1 MEELLDYW
9 FINYLIYINYNQKLF
24 LFITFGKN
32 VTMLIGRKKE
42 IQILNE
48 VLSSPKGEMIA
59 VLGRR
64 RVGKTFLINTIYEQN
79 IIFRQTGIRNATNE
93 EQLRAFMV
101 NVERLAGKKQEP
113 VKDWLDAFFRLRD
126 ALEPHLQEDKK
137 QIIFLDELSWLA
149 VKGSKFLD
157 FLGYF
162 WNDWAV
168 RQNLVI
174 VLCGSA
180 SSWIIQKV
188 INDKGGLHNRVTK
201 YIRLKPFTLLET
213 EEYLK
218 SRHFSFTRYQIVQ
231 LYMAF
236 GGVPLYLEEVKK
248 GKSVIQNI
256 NDICFEETGLLK
268 DEFNR
273 LYPALFE
280 NSDKYIAI
288 IRTLADSH
296 KGLSRQEII
305 KNAKVANGSSTSKI
319 LEELEQSDFIMAYHP
334 FKKKKKDKIYRLT
347 DEYSLFYLR
356 FIENTA
362 YEGAGTFMQLSDKQA
377 FKIWCGYA
385 FESICMKH
393 VKQIKRAL
401 GIGGVYTTTHSYL
414 KQGTEDEEGIQVDML
429 IERADRVINL
439 FEIKFY
445 NTEFVFTK
453 SYGEKLRKRLWAFQR
468 LSKTRNHVWL
478 TMITTF
484 GVRHNQHSL
493 GLVEFVLTL
502 DDLFLEEIDYF

>member
-1 MEELLDYW
+1 
-9 FINYLIYINYNQKLF
+9 
-24 LFITFGKN
+24 
-32 VTMLIGRKKE
+32 MLVGRKKE
-42 IQILNE
+42 IKLLNE
-48 VLSSPKGEMIA
+48 VLASPKAEMIA

-64 RVGKTFLINTIYEQN
+64 RVGKTFLVNNVYEKD
-79 IIFRQTGIRNATNE
+79 IIFRQTGVRNATNE
-93 EQLRAFMV
+93 EQLRAFMI
-101 NVERLAGKKQEP
+101 NLERLAGKKVE
-113 VKDWLDAFFRLRD
+113 KANDWLDAFFRLRD
-126 ALEPHLQEDKK
+126 VLEPRLRKDKK
-137 QIIFLDELSWLA
+137 QVIFFDELSWLA
-149 VKGSKFLD
+149 VEGAKFLD

-162 WNDWAV
+162 WNDWAS

-213 EEYLK
+213 EIYLK
-218 SRHFSFTRYQIVQ
+218 NRYFTFTRYQIIQ
-231 LYMAF
+231 LYMTF
-236 GGVPLYLEEVKK
+236 GGIPLYLEEVKR

-256 NDICFEETGLLK
+256 NDICFEENGLLK

-273 LYPALFE
+273 LYPAIFE
-280 NSDKYIAI
+280 NADNHIAV
-288 IRTLADSH
+288 IRALAKSH

-305 KNAKVANGSSTSKI
+305 KLAKVANGSSTSKV

-334 FKKKKKDKIYRLT
+334 YKKKKKDKIYRLT

-362 YEGAGTFMQLSDKQA
+362 YEGSGTFMQLSDKQA
-377 FKIWCGYA
+377 FKIWSGYA
-385 FESICMKH
+385 YEGICMKH
-393 VKQIKRAL
+393 IKQIKRAL

-414 KQGTEDEEGIQVDML
+414 KKATKEEEGIQIDML

-445 NTEFVFTK
+445 NTDFVFTK
-453 SYGEKLRKRLWAFQR
+453 SYGEQLRKRLQTFQR
-468 LSKTRNHVWL
+468 LSKTRKHIWL

-484 GVRHNQHSL
+484 GIKHNQHSL

-502 DDLFLEEIDYF
+502 DDLFLEDIDYF

>member
-1 MEELLDYW
+1 
-9 FINYLIYINYNQKLF
+9 
-24 LFITFGKN
+24 
-32 VTMLIGRKKE
+32 MLIGRKKE
-42 IQILNE
+42 IKLLNE
-48 VLSSPKGEMIA
+48 VLASPKAEMIA

-64 RVGKTFLINTIYEQN
+64 RVGKTFLVNNVYEKD
-79 IIFRQTGIRNATNE
+79 IIFRQTGVRNATNE
-93 EQLRAFMV
+93 EQLRAFIV
-101 NVERLAGKKQEP
+101 NIERLAGKKVE
-113 VKDWLDAFFRLRD
+113 KANDWLDAFFRLRD
-126 ALEPHLQEDKK
+126 VLEPRLKKDKK
-137 QIIFLDELSWLA
+137 QVIFFDELSWLA
-149 VKGSKFLD
+149 VEGAKFLD

-162 WNDWAV
+162 WNDWAS

-213 EEYLK
+213 ETYLK
-218 SRHFSFTRYQIVQ
+218 NRHFTFTRYQIIQ

-256 NDICFEETGLLK
+256 NDICFEENGLLR

-280 NSDKYIAI
+280 NADKHIAV
-288 IRTLADSH
+288 IRALAKSH

-305 KNAKVANGSSTSKI
+305 KLAKVANGSSTSKV

-334 FKKKKKDKIYRLT
+334 YKKKKKDKIYRLT

-362 YEGAGTFMQLSDKQA
+362 YEGSGTFMQLSDKQA
-377 FKIWCGYA
+377 FKIWSGYA
-385 FESICMKH
+385 YEGICMKH
-393 VKQIKRAL
+393 IKQIKRAL

-414 KQGTEDEEGIQVDML
+414 KQATEEEEGIQIDML

-445 NTEFVFTK
+445 NTDFVFTK
-453 SYGEKLRKRLWAFQR
+453 SYGEQLRKRLSAFQR

-484 GVRHNQHSL
+484 GVKHNQHSL

-502 DDLFLEEIDYF
+502 DDLFLEDIDYF

>member
-1 MEELLDYW
+1 
-9 FINYLIYINYNQKLF
+9 
-24 LFITFGKN
+24 
-32 VTMLIGRKKE
+32 MLIGRKKE
-42 IQILNE
+42 IQLLNE
-48 VLSSPKGEMIA
+48 VLSSSKAEMIA

-64 RVGKTFLINTIYEQN
+64 RVGKTFLINNVYGDD
-79 IIFRQTGIRNATNE
+79 IIFRQTGVRNATNE
-93 EQLRAFMV
+93 EQLRAFID
-101 NVERLAGKKQEP
+101 NVERLVGKKVEK
-113 VKDWLDAFFRLRD
+113 VKDWLDAFSRLRD
-126 ALEPHLQEDKK
+126 ALEPKLLKDKK
-137 QIIFLDELSWLA
+137 QVLFFDELSWLA
-149 VKGSKFLD
+149 VKGAKFLD

-162 WNDWAV
+162 WNDWAS

-213 EEYLK
+213 EKYLK
-218 SRHFSFTRYQIVQ
+218 SKHFTFTRYQIVQ

-236 GGVPLYLEEVKK
+236 GGVPLYLEEVRR

-256 NDICFEETGLLK
+256 NDICFEKNGLLR

-280 NSDKYIAI
+280 NADNHIAV
-288 IRTLADSH
+288 IRALAKSH

-305 KNAKVANGSSTSKI
+305 KSAKVANGSSTSKV

-334 FKKKKKDKIYRLT
+334 YKKKKKDKIYRLT
-347 DEYSLFYLR
+347 DEYSLFYLK

-362 YEGAGTFMQLSDKQA
+362 YEGEGTFMQLSDKQA
-377 FKIWCGYA
+377 FKIWSGYA
-385 FESICMKH
+385 YEGVCMKH

-401 GIGGVYTTTHSYL
+401 GVGGVYTTTHSYL
-414 KQGTEDEEGIQVDML
+414 KQATKEEEGIQVDML

-453 SYGEKLRKRLWAFQR
+453 SYGEQLRKRLWVFQR
-468 LSKTRNHVWL
+468 LSKTRKHVWL

-484 GVRHNQHSL
+484 GVKHNQHSL

-502 DDLFLEEIDYF
+502 DDLFLEEVAYF